1 MGIKF
6 IFIISYRRPADTR
19 ELWISSSV
27 TSSGIGG
34 PPIPGSYC
42 SQVRLP
48 HLVSAGR
55 RYQGTMVLKFI
66 LIISYRRPADTREL
80 LSSISIA
87 SFRIGGPPIPLEV
100 GDIMLV
106 TYILLADCVSLSA
119 DPIFFALLRRPLS
132 ADRPRLS
139 AGCH

>member
-6 IFIISYRRPADTR
+6 IFIILYRRPADTR
-19 ELWISSSV
+19 ELWILISV

-34 PPIPGSYC
+34 PPIPGSYR

-66 LIISYRRPADTREL
+66 LVISYRRPADTREL
-80 LSSISIA
+80 LSSISIT
-87 SFRIGGPPIPLEV
+87 SSRIGGPPIPLEFREIV
-100 GDIMLV
+100 LV
-106 TYILLADCVSLSA
+106 TYILSADCVSLSV
-119 DPIFFALLRRPLS
+119 DPIFYALLRRPLS
-132 ADRPRLS
+132 VDRPLLS

>member
-19 ELWISSSV
+19 ELCISSSV

-34 PPIPGSYC
+34 PPIPGSYR

-48 HLVSAGR
+48 HLVLAGR
-55 RYQGTMVLKFI
+55 RYQGTMVLEFI
-66 LIISYRRPADTREL
+66 LVISYRQPADTREL

-87 SFRIGGPPIPLEV
+87 SFRIGGPPIPLEFR
-100 GDIMLV
+100 DIVLV
-106 TYILLADCVSLSA
+106 TYILSVDCMSLSA
-119 DPIFFALLRRPLS
+119 DPIFFALLRHPLS
-132 ADRPRLS
+132 ADRPLLS
-139 AGCH
+139 ASCH